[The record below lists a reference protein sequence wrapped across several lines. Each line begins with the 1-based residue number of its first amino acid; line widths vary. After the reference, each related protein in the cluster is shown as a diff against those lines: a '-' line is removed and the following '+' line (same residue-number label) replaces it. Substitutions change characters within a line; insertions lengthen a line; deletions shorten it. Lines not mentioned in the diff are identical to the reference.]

1 MHKTDPDIHDTS
13 SNHEQLGNR
22 TRQTIPQDRSMGEK
36 QSSTMSTGNPGEVA
50 MNPLTSDA
58 PANNEE
64 NSVRHRKK
72 NNKSARNNKNKLDEG
87 LPNSSFPSPD
97 TVLVPQKLHPG
108 SRKSNPSVS
117 AAEAISVPFE
127 NLNATVV
134 PAEAFSVENSSEIP
148 VMPLKQGLTESTEE
162 SHARENNHWKPRP
175 QRKSAKT
182 QQTNKSVSKYNV
194 GAEAVIWA
202 PVKPLN
208 KNGPSVEASK
218 NSVIEA
224 TYPSGKS
231 GHDMQSGIKAMRAEM
246 GRYIWKPVAKELS
259 QQVNSQQNS
268 PSQSHPEAGDMSA
281 KHDSNRLT
289 VEFGKPDGVTVGK
302 ATIATDARSGENIKH
317 NKHGKI
323 SSSWR
328 QRSSE
333 TPRVVGS
340 LSSDP
345 AKAVQKASDQLQ
357 PSTTDSVLIRDMT
370 HILDGWND
378 VTNTS
383 PPGGSVAS
391 TAVPKNVGANRQ
403 RCQPYKEQRVPGSPY
418 PTDNTDTHRVMTD
431 RRETHSPAL
440 GLLNESDGGKVMKT
454 ESENT
459 AIGEHS
465 KPHWQPKSQAYS
477 HHGRQGNRGTGGGQ
491 RVSAQGIDC
500 NVVQNE
506 HKNDI
511 SPRTVGAEA
520 GDVRLQDA
528 KRGGKGVGDTSKDD
542 STVGSAPVDVNPQHQ
557 QSVDLEVDHQGHYNN
572 CLKRGHDSRYRGK
585 DMGQDAGKR
594 NFHMNGDEPHL
605 EYQQVGNYH
614 KPQNFEKLFLQV
626 KKVNIDNTVA
636 LAWVVSQIFEKA
648 LTEPTFCEMYANFC
662 AHLSYEL
669 PDFYEDNEKIT
680 FRRLLLNKCL
690 EEFERGEREEAE
702 ANRAEEDGEIK
713 QTEAEREE
721 KRTQARRRMLGNI
734 RLIGE
739 LYKKRMLTERI
750 MHECI
755 KKLLGEYENPDE
767 EDLEALCVLMSTI
780 GEMID
785 HPKAKVH
792 MDGYFIRML
801 KLSTDQ
807 KLSSGVRFMLRDAID
822 LRKNKWQQRRKIEG
836 PKKIDEVHRDAAQE
850 RQAQASRFS
859 RGPVINS
866 APRRGP
872 PADYSSR
879 SNSVLPSLSSQQINS
894 NRGMPAQVRGHA
906 TQDVRMDERQQFES
920 RVLSVPLPQ
929 RSTDD
934 TITLGPQV
942 GLARG
947 MSIRGQ
953 PLMSNAPSA
962 DVPPNLGDS
971 RRLASGSNSYNFM
984 SREDFM
990 PRYTQDKFSSA
1001 QYDQPSPYGRSSSI
1015 GSRDPRFP
1023 GNVTD
1028 KTAVTTIPGRKHAS
1042 SGFLP
1047 APSETKQL
1055 SQECLREKSISAI
1068 REFYSAKDEEE
1079 VILCIKELKSPSF
1092 YPSMVSLWVTDS
1104 FERKD
1109 KERDL
1114 LAKLLVNLCKSRDNL
1129 LRQNQL
1135 IQGFVSVLST
1145 LEDAVNDAPR
1155 AAEFLGHI
1163 FAKVTLEQVVPLTEI
1178 ARLIRE
1184 GGEEPGSLV
1193 ETGLASVVLASILQF
1208 IRTEKGDS
1216 VLSEIRTSSG
1226 LRLEDFRPPQV
1237 GLARGMSIRGQPL
1250 MSNAPSADVPP
1261 NLGDSRRLAS
1271 GSNSYNF
1278 MSREDFMP
1286 RYTQDKFS
1294 SAQYDQPSPYGRS
1307 SSIGSRDPRF
1317 SDNVTDKSAVTTVP
1331 GRKHASSGFLPA
1343 PSETK
1348 QLSQESLREKSIS
1361 AIREFYSAKDE
1372 EEVILCIKELKSPS
1386 FYPSMV
1392 SLWVTDSFERKDK
1405 ERDLL
1410 AKLLVNLCKSR
1421 DNLLRQNQLIQGFVS
1436 VLSTL
1441 EDAVNDAPRA
1451 AEFLGHIFAKVTL
1464 EQVVSLTEIARLIRE
1479 GGEEPGSLVETG
1491 LASEVLASILQFI
1504 RTEKGDSVLSEI
1516 RTSSGLR
1523 LEDFRPP
1530 QVGLARGMSI
1540 RGQPLMSNAPSADV
1554 PPNLGDSRRLAS
1566 GSNSYN
1572 FMSREDFMPRYT
1584 QDKFSSAQYDQPSP
1598 YGRSSSIG
1606 SRDPRFSDNVTDKS
1620 AVTTIPGRKHASSAF
1635 LPAPSETKQLS
1646 QESLREKSISAI
1658 REFYSAKDEE
1668 EVILCIKE
1676 LKSPSFYPSMVSL
1689 WVTDSFE
1696 RKDKERDLL
1705 AKLLVN
1711 LCKSRDN
1718 LLRQNQ
1724 LVQGFVSVL
1733 SALEDAVIDAP
1744 RAAEFLGHIFAKVTL
1759 EHVVPL
1765 TEIARLIRE
1774 GGEEPGSLVETG
1786 LASEVLASILQFIR
1800 TEKGDSV
1807 LSEIRT
1813 SSGLRLED
1821 FRPPHSTRSNKLD
1834 PFL

>member
-1 MHKTDPDIHDTS
+1 MVLKADVAFPGAPSGTCSEAVTPTDDYGTRNAGNLINASSDVAAQHSDSAVQTSYLSQNQHLEPSQDTVSKKVMHKTAPDIHDTS

-36 QSSTMSTGNPGEVA
+36 QSSTMSTGNPSEVS

-87 LPNSSFPSPD
+87 LPNSCFPSPD

-117 AAEAISVPFE
+117 AAEAKSLPFE
-127 NLNATVV
+127 SLNATVA
-134 PAEAFSVENSSEIP
+134 PAGALSVENSSEIP
-148 VMPLKQGLTESTEE
+148 VMPLKQGLKESTEE
-162 SHARENNHWKPRP
+162 SHARVNNHWKPRP

-208 KNGPSVEASK
+208 KDGPSVEASK

-259 QQVNSQQNS
+259 QQVNSKQNS
-268 PSQSHPEAGDMSA
+268 PSQSHSEAGGMSA

-302 ATIATDARSGENIKH
+302 ATIATDARNGENIKH
-317 NKHGKI
+317 NKHGKM

-403 RCQPYKEQRVPGSPY
+403 RCQPYKEQRVPRSPY
-418 PTDNTDTHRVMTD
+418 PTDNTDTHRVVTD

-459 AIGEHS
+459 ALVTTHVFERDSYPSPGRIIDRSLGASRMDRRMAGVSEDERWTKASSFGPGRDIRLDMGYGAANATAPTAAGFTKSS
-465 KPHWQPKSQAYS
+465 KLIEDGS
-477 HHGRQGNRGTGGGQ
+477 N
-491 RVSAQGIDC
+491 VSAQELPRGSDTFHSLSGSDSPTAAAKLPCTNEEHARSVESLESESFEVKEIPALAVPEVTLVKEAPQGERFVSGISDSTSVNEQISVDSVLKDENLIVTEDETVEAPTDFSHDRTISGSSPVSTMIGTSEAVNSVKSVKQEDVRGKNSEKVNICEVFDEKEQIETNNEEVDC
-500 NVVQNE
+500 MLNADGKSEESDVSSVASSDIKDAVTIKYDTNSSLDIALSDPVTSPVESTPVLATVLSETKQKLEDQVAQLSSGLAGTVILSGPKDKITSEPARARTTTAKKKKRKELFSKADAAGTSDLYNAYKGPEEKNEVADSLENVDSSSTVNTTDVQADV
-506 HKNDI
+506 HGKNAVAGEEDEQCKTEIDDWEDAADI
-511 SPRTVGAEA
+511 STPKLKSEGDLVLGNEATNMKRYSRDFLLTFIDQCTDLPVGFEMGSDIADALMSSPVVTTHFFERDSYPSPGRIIDRSLGASRMDRRMA
-520 GDVRLQDA
+520 GVSEDERWTKASSFGPGRDIRL
-528 KRGGKGVGDTSKDD
+528 
-542 STVGSAPVDVNPQHQ
+542 
-557 QSVDLEVDHQGHYNN
+557 
-572 CLKRGHDSRYRGK
+572 
-585 DMGQDAGKR
+585 DMGYGAANVSSRAGQGINHGVLRNPRGQSNHFAGGILSGPVQSMPSQGGMPRSNSDADRWQRATGIQRGLIPSPHATSQIMHKATNKYEVGKVS
-594 NFHMNGDEPHL
+594 DEEEAKQRQL
-605 EYQQVGNYH
+605 
-614 KPQNFEKLFLQV
+614 KAILDKLTPQNFEKLFLQV
-626 KKVNIDNTVA
+626 KEVNIDNTITLTGVI
-636 LAWVVSQIFEKA
+636 SQIFDKA

-662 AHLSYEL
+662 AHLSNEL
-669 PDFYEDNEKIT
+669 PDFCEDNERIT
-680 FRRLLLNKCL
+680 FKRLLLNKCQ

-721 KRTQARRRMLGNI
+721 KRTHARRRMLGNI

-785 HPKAKVH
+785 YPKAKVH
-792 MDGYFIRML
+792 MDGYFVRML

-822 LRKNKWQQRRKIEG
+822 LRKNKWQQRGKIEG

-850 RQAQASRFS
+850 RQARASRFS
-859 RGPVINS
+859 RGPVINN

-872 PADYSSR
+872 PADYSSC

-920 RVLSVPLPQ
+920 RVLCFALPQ

-934 TITLGPQV
+934 TITLDPQV

-962 DVPPNLGDS
+962 DIPPNLGDS

-1015 GSRDPRFP
+1015 GSRDPQFP
-1023 GNVTD
+1023 
-1028 KTAVTTIPGRKHAS
+1028 
-1042 SGFLP
+1042 
-1047 APSETKQL
+1047 
-1055 SQECLREKSISAI
+1055 
-1068 REFYSAKDEEE
+1068 
-1079 VILCIKELKSPSF
+1079 
-1092 YPSMVSLWVTDS
+1092 
-1104 FERKD
+1104 
-1109 KERDL
+1109 
-1114 LAKLLVNLCKSRDNL
+1114 
-1129 LRQNQL
+1129 
-1135 IQGFVSVLST
+1135 
-1145 LEDAVNDAPR
+1145 
-1155 AAEFLGHI
+1155 
-1163 FAKVTLEQVVPLTEI
+1163 
-1178 ARLIRE
+1178 
-1184 GGEEPGSLV
+1184 
-1193 ETGLASVVLASILQF
+1193 
-1208 IRTEKGDS
+1208 
-1216 VLSEIRTSSG
+1216 
-1226 LRLEDFRPPQV
+1226 
-1237 GLARGMSIRGQPL
+1237 
-1250 MSNAPSADVPP
+1250 
-1261 NLGDSRRLAS
+1261 
-1271 GSNSYNF
+1271 
-1278 MSREDFMP
+1278 
-1286 RYTQDKFS
+1286 
-1294 SAQYDQPSPYGRS
+1294 
-1307 SSIGSRDPRF
+1307 
-1317 SDNVTDKSAVTTVP
+1317 
-1331 GRKHASSGFLPA
+1331 
-1343 PSETK
+1343 
-1348 QLSQESLREKSIS
+1348 
-1361 AIREFYSAKDE
+1361 
-1372 EEVILCIKELKSPS
+1372 
-1386 FYPSMV
+1386 
-1392 SLWVTDSFERKDK
+1392 
-1405 ERDLL
+1405 
-1410 AKLLVNLCKSR
+1410 
-1421 DNLLRQNQLIQGFVS
+1421 
-1436 VLSTL
+1436 
-1441 EDAVNDAPRA
+1441 
-1451 AEFLGHIFAKVTL
+1451 
-1464 EQVVSLTEIARLIRE
+1464 
-1479 GGEEPGSLVETG
+1479 
-1491 LASEVLASILQFI
+1491 
-1504 RTEKGDSVLSEI
+1504 
-1516 RTSSGLR
+1516 
-1523 LEDFRPP
+1523 
-1530 QVGLARGMSI
+1530 
-1540 RGQPLMSNAPSADV
+1540 
-1554 PPNLGDSRRLAS
+1554 
-1566 GSNSYN
+1566 
-1572 FMSREDFMPRYT
+1572 
-1584 QDKFSSAQYDQPSP
+1584 
-1598 YGRSSSIG
+1598 
-1606 SRDPRFSDNVTDKS
+1606 DNVTDKS
-1620 AVTTIPGRKHASSAF
+1620 AVTTIPGRIHASSGF